1 MPQSSTRQYA
11 PKPKVAPT
19 PPEPVEHIHRH
30 VYERAAPAKSK
41 VRFKTPKAP
50 TVGNDNAQGI
60 IVTSALVTFALAFM
74 NSYIVPRKT
83 SRARLYIGVAIL
95 YIALSVIAQFNAKIA
110 RGFAILVMVTALLS
124 EGGGVLNWA
133 LGRGSADNISTTT
146 TGMPNPPPVALPN
159 FIPVNQG
166 GSARIT
172 NSLPALNVI
181 TPSK

>member
-11 PKPKVAPT
+11 PKPKVAP
-19 PPEPVEHIHRH
+19 EPVEHVHRH
-30 VYERAAPAKSK
+30 VYERSAPAKQK
-41 VRFKTPKAP
+41 VRFKTAKVPSVS
-50 TVGNDNAQGI
+50 VGSDNAQGI

-83 SRARLYIGVAIL
+83 PRVRLYIGVAIL

-110 RGFAILVMVTALLS
+110 RAFAILVMVTALLS
-124 EGGGVLNWA
+124 EGGGVLNWV
-133 LGRGSADNISTTT
+133 LGRGSVDGAGTKSTGTPNI
-146 TGMPNPPPVALPN
+146 PPIRVPA
-159 FIPVNQG
+159 FIPINQG
-166 GSARIT
+166 GNPRIV